1 MTDRKTVT
9 SLLLGISTI
18 AMGMA
23 APAAAQTTPA
33 EATATA
39 TGGGL
44 EEIIV
49 TARRR
54 EEALQDTPISVSAL
68 SSATLER
75 SNVQAL
81 DDITRLM
88 PNVAIQAQSGFLAG
102 NTAFIRG
109 IGSQEPLLSVD
120 SPVGIYIDGV
130 YIGRNNAS
138 NLELVDLERIEV
150 LRGPQGTLF
159 GRNTT
164 GGAISMVTKKPAAE
178 FGIEQKIQIAE
189 YDEYA
194 SRTRIDT
201 GLLGDSGVSATLSY
215 MHRQRDGYL
224 NNKYADGSHSQG
236 ALNTDAIW
244 AKVNGEWGSFSA
256 AYTFDWTDMRGV
268 PGGFQT
274 RFLSPLLQ
282 SYYANTT
289 GNSLLDEVQQDYN
302 KNFSVRSK
310 ALQRVKIIGHA
321 LTLQYDVNDAITLK
335 SITGRRTYKA
345 ALGTAYAPP
354 GIFGNTTTGIKEVQ
368 IYSADAKDED
378 VKQFSEEFQLLARFG
393 DFSWVGGL
401 YYFKED
407 SKYFNPTSYSF
418 VLSPTLASNLS
429 SSTIF
434 DYQAKSY
441 AAFGQ
446 GSWKPQALDEKL
458 ELTLGVRYTKDK
470 KAVQQT
476 ASTVRNGKASFDD
489 TSVNAIISYKPV
501 DDVMV
506 YARYGTG
513 YRSGGFN
520 TRASATQSFVFEP
533 EKAKTY
539 EAGIKSEFLDRHVRL
554 NAAVFHTDYKDL
566 QVTQYLA
573 TAAGGG
579 GFTNN
584 ASAKFRGFEVEMQ
597 AVPVNGLTLDASVG
611 YVDPKYNEIFF
622 IVPATPVPGH
632 TPGPGEV
639 PGGLGNYAD
648 ISKFPYVPNWTVH
661 LGGQYLSEDI
671 GFGKLLLKLDYSHT
685 SKRYF
690 MTNILNG
697 LNFANAIADPGQH
710 QIDARIGLVEIP
722 VGGKTMDLSIFAE
735 NLTNEHNITAGIDFG
750 ALGFAGNIYN
760 QPRRIG
766 VDAKIA
772 F

>member
-1 MTDRKTVT
+1 MTNGKRLAP
-9 SLLLGISTI
+9 LLLGISAI
-18 AMGMA
+18 ALGTGA
-23 APAAAQTTPA
+23 SARAQGAPEQAAAIR
-33 EATATA
+33 
-39 TGGGL
+39 GSGL
-44 EEIIV
+44 EEIVV

-75 SNVQAL
+75 SNVQSL

-88 PNVAIQAQSGFLAG
+88 PNVSIQAQSGFLAG

-178 FGIEQKIQIAE
+178 FGLEQKVTIAE

-194 SRTRIDT
+194 ARTRIDT

-215 MHRQRDGYL
+215 LHRQRDGWL
-224 NNKYADGSHSQG
+224 NNKYAKGSHSQG
-236 ALNTDAIW
+236 ALNTDAVW
-244 AKVNGEWGSFSA
+244 AKVRGEWGGFSA
-256 AYTFDWTDMRGV
+256 DYTFDWTDMRGV
-268 PGGFQT
+268 PAGFQT
-274 RFLSPLLQ
+274 RFLSPLLRA
-282 SYYANTT
+282 YYSNTT
-289 GNSLLDEVQQDYN
+289 GNSLLDEVQEDYN

-321 LTLQYDVNDAITLK
+321 LTLQYDVNDDVTVK

-354 GIFGNTTTGIKEVQ
+354 GIFGNTTAGIREVQ

-378 VKQFSEEFQLLARFG
+378 VKQFSEELQLLGKVG
-393 DFSWVGGL
+393 DFSYVGGL
-401 YYFKED
+401 YYFEED

-418 VLSPTLASNLS
+418 VVSPTLASNLTS
-429 SSTIF
+429 ATIF

-446 GSWKPQALDEKL
+446 ASWKPGSLDEKL
-458 ELTLGVRYTKDK
+458 ELTFGVRYTKDK

-476 ASTVRNGKASFDD
+476 ATAVRNGKASFDD
-489 TSVNAIISYKPV
+489 TSINAVISYKPV
-501 DDVMV
+501 EDVMI

-539 EAGIKSEFLDRHVRL
+539 EAGIKSEFLDRRVRL
-554 NAAVFHTDYKDL
+554 NAALFHTDYKDL

-573 TAAGGG
+573 NAAGGG

-584 ASAKFRGFEVEMQ
+584 ASARFRGFELELQ
-597 AVPVNGLTLDASVG
+597 AVPVNGLTLDGSVG

-632 TPGPGEV
+632 RPQPGEV
-639 PGGLGNYAD
+639 AGGLANYAD
-648 ISKFPYVPNWTVH
+648 ISKFPYVPKWTVH
-661 LGGQYLSEDI
+661 LGAQYLSEDI
-671 GFGKLLLKLDYSHT
+671 GVGRLLLKIDFSHT
-685 SKRYF
+685 SRRYF

-697 LNFANAIADPGQH
+697 LNFADAIADPGQH
-710 QIDARIGLVEIP
+710 QFDARIGLMEIP
-722 VGGKTMDLSIFAE
+722 VGGKSLDISLFAE
-735 NLTNEHNITAGIDFG
+735 NFTNEHNIVAGIDFG

-766 VDAKIA
+766 LDAKISL
-772 F
+772 